1 MTAFPDRAGLQP
13 ERTALAWQRTALTS
27 LVIQVGGVVL
37 AFRIGQPVVA
47 IVGAVVAG
55 VTSVNV
61 IGVRHRFV
69 ELKDDERGYPP
80 HGHMV
85 DVAVATGG
93 AAVVGILLAIT
104 VALR

>member
-1 MTAFPDRAGLQP
+1 MSSFPDRAGLQP

-61 IGVRHRFV
+61 LGVRRRFDQ
-69 ELKDDERGYPP
+69 LRDDERGYPP
-80 HGHMV
+80 HGPMV

-93 AAVVGILLAIT
+93 AAVVGVLLAIT
-104 VALR
+104 VAVR